1 MRVYSEVQKKLI
13 VSRQPIQLTLNLY
26 HEKHIA
32 KVRTLYILT
41 KCFAAKSAEFNI
53 F

>member
-26 HEKHIA
+26 HEKHVA
-32 KVRTLYILT
+32 KLMPF
-41 KCFAAKSAEFNI
+41 C
-53 F
+53 